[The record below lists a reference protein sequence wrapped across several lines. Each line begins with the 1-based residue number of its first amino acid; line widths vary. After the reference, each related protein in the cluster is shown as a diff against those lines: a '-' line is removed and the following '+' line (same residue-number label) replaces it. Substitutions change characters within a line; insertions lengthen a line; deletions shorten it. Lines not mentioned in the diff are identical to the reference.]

1 MAKAK
6 KGSAANA
13 KMYQHFA
20 VVTVLLTAGIA
31 VFADDDQQQDV
42 QAQMLQQEQAARDAG
57 KSVKKYGEPKLVNK
71 FEKSRNRAGN
81 GGGSFDESVPD
92 FGVPMDNPGGGRDTG
107 IIPGDLP
114 QHRRMAVPSGYNAQY
129 GISEEE
135 LAKLSDEERKKLL
148 EQIKQGRYGAD
159 PDKRKE
165 QIDRLMEMSR
175 ERSG

>member
-6 KGSAANA
+6 KDGAVNA

-42 QAQMLQQEQAARDAG
+42 QAQMLQREQAARDAG
-57 KSVKKYGEPKLVNK
+57 QSVKKYGEPKLVNK
-71 FEKSRNRAGN
+71 FENSRSQPT

-92 FGVPMDNPGGGRDTG
+92 FGVPMDNPGGGNSG

-129 GISEEE
+129 GISEDE

-148 EQIKQGRYGAD
+148 EQIKQGRYGKD
-159 PDKRKE
+159 PAQRKE

-175 ERSG
+175 ERSS